1 MWGLVALFCPS
12 KGMKQWGCCGWK
24 QVVTSPS
31 SSVDSGTRELPS
43 RLAFS
48 ICAEKPGWLLQLMQT
63 KMAICVF
70 IQREK
75 KETNS
80 IRKQLLQKAWLPK
93 YSCKLAE
100 LCQTKIRSLLF
111 VRI

>member
-1 MWGLVALFCPS
+1 MWGLLALFRPS
-12 KGMKQWGCCGWK
+12 GGMKQWGCCGQK

-31 SSVDSGTRELPS
+31 SSLGSSTRELPS
-43 RLAFS
+43 KLAFS

-63 KMAICVF
+63 KLAIWVF
-70 IQREK
+70 IQRGK
-75 KETNS
+75 KNI
-80 IRKQLLQKAWLPK
+80 IRKELLQKAWLPK
-93 YSCKLAE
+93 CSRKLAE